1 MENIKKNPT
10 SIIVMSKQ
18 FYQIIMNCAMHNLW
32 KRLHVDEEQSLEGL
46 RDETQ
51 TSVISVVLK
60 EESKYSLEQVT
71 PVHSEY
77 LRRNLC

>member
-1 MENIKKNPT
+1 M
-10 SIIVMSKQ
+10 
-18 FYQIIMNCAMHNLW
+18 
-32 KRLHVDEEQSLEGL
+32 DGEQGLEGL

-60 EESKYSLEQVT
+60 EESKYSVEQVI

-77 LRRNLC
+77 LR